1 MNSIDRPKQRH
12 IERKGDMLPE
22 IIKILITGILF
33 LQAFAHG
40 VAFVALVNDAR
51 SAGQPAVPVRS
62 WLLPTLAPRTAALVA
77 SLFWLLATIGF
88 VAIALTFWEATI
100 PAEQWRQL
108 AAATAIIS
116 TLGIALFS
124 GIWPGAPNRKLS
136 SIDTAIALAINVAL
150 LVLLLVGWLPGTL
163 W

>member
-1 MNSIDRPKQRH
+1 MF
-12 IERKGDMLPE
+12 PE
-22 IIKILITGILF
+22 IIRILITGILL

-40 VAFVALVNDAR
+40 VAFLALVKDAR
-51 SAGQPAVPVRS
+51 SEVQPSVPVRS
-62 WLLPTLAPRTAALVA
+62 WLLPSLAPRTAALIA
-77 SLFWLLATIGF
+77 SLFWLLSTVGF
-88 VAIALTFWEATI
+88 VATAITFWEATI

-108 AAATAIIS
+108 AAITSIIS

-124 GIWPGAPNRKLS
+124 GIWPGAPNRRLS
-136 SIDTAIALAINVAL
+136 NIDTAVALAINAAI